1 MKYKISSK
9 DIQRLIAESIKESIS
24 ILSEDDKFAKNF
36 KGQLE
41 KGIGEKVKNNPYL
54 QQAADE
60 LAINMNY
67 NQAERDKEK
76 NKYLQIFSGK
86 GNNSSKKEINQ
97 KVLSVI
103 DILRQNTTRGGSVNN
118 ENIRKESI
126 MGKYGGLTYADIIRT
141 KDFLDSLDLRFLY
154 DPSVDV
160 LKKKAISFPKGVDEV
175 EFNLGVIVKRD
186 GTIDLSNFDV
196 GHVSDRYVKEY
207 TKGRKEKYK
216 EDASIPAARIDALA
230 NVVNKYVQSSYGIN
244 FNCPSLRLGNKKV
257 TDAVLINFTSA
268 FRCPGW
274 NECLVKHACYARADE
289 VYRYGAIKPSNDR
302 KNLMWLSCENDP
314 ELTTLVY
321 NFIKASIVK
330 FSDVEKK
337 LKELG
342 LLANYGGD
350 IDQIAAMKISE
361 MDETLLGVLRDCKR
375 VSYIRLNENGDFIN
389 QKLLEKFDEMARDFS
404 LIGIETAAYTCRNL
418 NYKNIKNIIINSSVA
433 NLKGPTV
440 ARYFY
445 AIPPETYN
453 RFDDTYEDTNITDKP
468 DAIIKTPKPLYSM
481 DKNGNVRP
489 NGSYYYKCPCGR
501 KDFKIEGFN
510 IKKNVNCY
518 QCQMCYNAPD
528 ESIKRLLGNKGK
540 LFVFVEGH
548 GSQKNVLDKDRETLV
563 IHSVGAPES
572 FFRDMKQPTQEKV
585 PIKENLTGS
594 LQDEAFNEITKNAIY
609 SINKHF
615 KEFLK

>member
-9 DIQRLIAESIKESIS
+9 DFKRLIAESIRENIS
-24 ILSEDDKFAKNF
+24 ILSEDDKFVKNF
-36 KGQLE
+36 KRQLE

-67 NQAERDKEK
+67 NPVERNKEK
-76 NKYLQIFSGK
+76 NKYLQIFNSK
-86 GNNSSKKEINQ
+86 NNNSTKKEINQ

-141 KDFLDSLDLRFLY
+141 KDFLDSLGLRFLY

-160 LKKKAISFPKGVDEV
+160 IKKVSFPKGVDEV
-175 EFNLGVIVKRD
+175 EFNLGVIVKKD

-196 GHVSDRYVKEY
+196 GHISDRYVNDY
-207 TKGRKEKYK
+207 MRARKDKYK
-216 EDASIPAARIDALA
+216 EDASTPAARIHALA
-230 NVVNKYVQSSYGIN
+230 NVVNKYVQSSYGID
-244 FNCPSLRLGNKKV
+244 FNCPSLTLGNKKV
-257 TDAVLINFTSA
+257 IDAVLINFTSA
-268 FRCPGW
+268 YRCPGW

-289 VYRYGAIKPSNDR
+289 TRYSNIKPFNDR

-314 ELTTLVY
+314 KLTTLVY
-321 NFIKASIVK
+321 NFIKANIVK
-330 FSDVEKK
+330 FNDVKNK
-337 LKELG
+337 LNELG
-342 LLANYGGD
+342 LLAKYGGD
-350 IDQIAAMKISE
+350 INQIAAMKLSE
-361 MDETLLGVLRDCKR
+361 MDETLLGVLKDCKR

-389 QKLLEKFDEMARDFS
+389 QKLLEKFDEMAQDFL
-404 LIGIETAAYTCRNL
+404 LIGVQTAAYTCRNL
-418 NYKNIKNIIINSSVA
+418 NYERIKSIIINSSVA

-445 AIPPETYN
+445 AIPPETYK
-453 RFDDTYEDTNITDKP
+453 RFDDTYEDTNIADKP
-468 DAIIKTPKPLYSM
+468 DAIIKIPKPLYSM

-501 KDFKIEGFN
+501 KDFKIEGFD

-528 ESIKRLLGNKGK
+528 ENIKRLLGNNGK

-548 GSQKNVLDKDRETLV
+548 GPQKNVLNKDRETLV
-563 IHSVGAPES
+563 INSVGAPES
-572 FFRDMKQPTQEKV
+572 FFRDMKQPTQERV

-615 KEFLK
+615 KEFFR